1 MEVLRCCL
9 RCPCKWLTPSCV
21 KEAEQDELRY
31 RLRRHKRRR
40 AALQRLEERREEERR
55 EEERERERVRE
66 KVLLHQQFRHLYRSE
81 RLTST
86 SHSTLDASVSPSSRG
101 SFHPAQDIL
110 SIFSDP
116 HILQESS
123 PEGCQGAVVMQE
135 PERKEG
141 EMEERCGSEAACDGS
156 CGQQE
161 PEGRY
166 GTSKWV
172 SCLPRVE
179 EEATDEAE
187 NEQEQERGDE
197 EEVEVMDSY
206 FLPYPRPHSLLAP
219 SPDSIVCSSV
229 KGGGQR
235 FSLMSYTDW
244 LRDGGMKS
252 SVPTPIHTLTSLRR
266 ARSEPKLPQ
275 AGSKSRLLTR
285 SHEAQCLNQTPSA
298 SKARHGRKRSK
309 DRKEDAGKRD
319 GDGKHRDRSTG
330 ASHRSNRAIAV
341 TARHGDGA
349 QQGRERARHTDETQ
363 PARDRPT
370 RPKSTKR
377 KTRKGG
383 KQKHL
388 STSTSSTSFACPHPG
403 GQGKGRVCY
412 LSFVLPGRPMDQL
425 GD

>member
-9 RCPCKWLTPSCV
+9 RCPCKWLAPPCV
-21 KEAEQDELRY
+21 KDAEQEELRY
-31 RLRRHKRRR
+31 KLHRHRRRR
-40 AALQRLEERREEERR
+40 AALRRLEERREEAQR

-101 SFHPAQDIL
+101 SLHPTQDIL

-116 HILQESS
+116 HILLDSS
-123 PEGCQGAVVMQE
+123 PEGCQGAAALQE
-135 PERKEG
+135 PEKKEG
-141 EMEERCGSEAACDGS
+141 EEREEGCGSEAGCDGS
-156 CGQQE
+156 CFQQE

-166 GTSKWV
+166 GASKWV

-187 NEQEQERGDE
+187 HEQEKEEKE
-197 EEVEVMDSY
+197 EEDETVDSY
-206 FLPYPRPHSLLAP
+206 FLPYPRPHSLLTP
-219 SPDSIVCSSV
+219 TPDSITHSAT

-244 LRDGGMKS
+244 LRDGGLKS

-275 AGSKSRLLTR
+275 ASSKNRLLAR

-298 SKARHGRKRSK
+298 SKVRHGRKRSK
-309 DRKEDAGKRD
+309 DRKDDAGKKD
-319 GDGKHRDRSTG
+319 GDGRHSDRSTG
-330 ASHRSNRAIAV
+330 ASHRSNRASTT
-341 TARHGDGA
+341 TARHRDDP

-363 PARDRPT
+363 TARERPA
-370 RPKSTKR
+370 RPKSTR
-377 KTRKGG
+377 KKSRKGD
-383 KQKHL
+383 KQKYI
-388 STSTSSTSFACPHPG
+388 STSTSST
-403 GQGKGRVCY
+403 
-412 LSFVLPGRPMDQL
+412 LPAS
-425 GD
+425 